1 MWRSSAG
8 MDASKGAA
16 PKGKANKGA
25 QQLESQMRRLQLR
38 KDGNAEMAKALGMV
52 DDALAIE
59 DLDRTPCLPGEWTAE
74 LHSRVM
80 KVLDKAEAHWD
91 TGKKHYEDG
100 FAEEING
107 KCVDVRAAIDAAR
120 DRTVHIKEAELHL
133 QHAEEAMQSAV
144 HLGWPWGKEK
154 FEEAEAL
161 LSDALSEFDLAG
173 EAGVDEESGRPRFKG
188 TKLHKTRG
196 RILLARKACERLRAP
211 VELQLQQLRNSSAR
225 ARPTPAPA
233 PPQPRPLPRAS
244 RPRRAARAD
253 RSARRRQAER
263 RLAALRALGDCGRLP
278 VPMRVA
284 YLGALERA
292 DGAGAEGPP
301 GARGDA
307 EVVACV
313 LAMTRDAEWRV
324 RLETVAV
331 LARVCARGDPTVSRA
346 IAALVDDPVANVR
359 DGATRALVQ
368 TAGRGAALSLD
379 TLLAKL
385 RDPQAPRPSR
395 PSLPY

>member
-1 MWRSSAG
+1 

-25 QQLESQMRRLQLR
+25 QQLESQVRRLQLR

-80 KVLDKAEAHWD
+80 KVLDKAEAHWE

-154 FEEAEAL
+154 FEKAEAL
-161 LSDALSEFDLAG
+161 LNDALSEFDLAG

-188 TKLHKTRG
+188 TKLHKIRG

-225 ARPTPAPA
+225 ARPAPAPA
-233 PPQPRPLPRAS
+233 PAPLQPRPLPRAP
-244 RPRRAARAD
+244 RPRRPQRAAVAGGAAARSAAGAGRLRAAAGPD
-253 RSARRRQAER
+253 ARGLPRRARAGGRRGPGGAAGRAGGRGGGGVRAGDDARRGVARAAR
-263 RLAALRALGDCGRLP
+263 DGRGPRAGVRGRRPDRLAGDR
-278 VPMRVA
+278 
-284 YLGALERA
+284 
-292 DGAGAEGPP
+292 GAG
-301 GARGDA
+301 
-307 EVVACV
+307 
-313 LAMTRDAEWRV
+313 
-324 RLETVAV
+324 
-331 LARVCARGDPTVSRA
+331 
-346 IAALVDDPVANVR
+346 
-359 DGATRALVQ
+359 
-368 TAGRGAALSLD
+368 
-379 TLLAKL
+379 
-385 RDPQAPRPSR
+385 
-395 PSLPY
+395 